1 MLLGLM
7 GVGSDS
13 EKLTVDSMSS
23 CWGEILLHRAE
34 NLAAV
39 GASACPAG
47 SAPMVRNEC
56 VPARSAQNR
65 RLVKIMLTQKPTR
78 LSFRILAMPRGK
90 LKISRTP
97 LPKTPTGIDGLDE
110 VTGGGLP
117 TGRTTLVCG
126 SAGCGK
132 TLFAMEFL
140 AHGALQYG
148 EPGVCMEFEEAPDK
162 LTANVRSL
170 GLDLRELVKRKKLLV
185 DHVRV
190 ERNEIEETGE
200 YNLEGL
206 FIRLG
211 HAVDAIKA
219 KRVGLDSI
227 ETLFAGLSDAAV
239 LRAELRRLFRWLDD
253 RNLTAI
259 VTGERG
265 NGTLTRHGLEEY
277 IADCVILL
285 DHRVNEQISTRRLR
299 IVKYRGTA
307 HGTDEYPYMIDD
319 DGISV
324 LPITSLALAHKA
336 SAARVSTGVSGLDEM
351 LGGKGFFRGSSVL
364 VSGTAGTGKSSVAAR
379 FTSAACARGES
390 CLYFAFEESPSQI
403 IRNMRSVGIDLEP
416 LIQKGLLHFHAVRP
430 TSTGL
435 EGHLA
440 GMQKLV
446 KRLRPNVVVVDP
458 ITSIVSVSGIYG
470 VKSMLTRLVD
480 FLKVQQITSM
490 FTNLTFGR
498 NREERTEEGI
508 SSLMDTW
515 IVLWDG
521 ERNGQRTRGLYV
533 VKSRGMAHS
542 RELRELA
549 VSRKGIELGNVMTGD
564 GLATSGAG

>member
-1 MLLGLM
+1 MPLA
-7 GVGSDS
+7 
-13 EKLTVDSMSS
+13 KLRT
-23 CWGEILLHRAE
+23 
-34 NLAAV
+34 
-39 GASACPAG
+39 
-47 SAPMVRNEC
+47 
-56 VPARSAQNR
+56 
-65 RLVKIMLTQKPTR
+65 
-78 LSFRILAMPRGK
+78 
-90 LKISRTP
+90 SRTP

-117 TGRTTLVCG
+117 KGRTTLVCG

-132 TLFAMEFL
+132 TLLAIEFL
-140 AHGALQYG
+140 VHGALQYG
-148 EPGVCMEFEEAPDK
+148 EPGVCLEFEEATDK
-162 LTANVRSL
+162 LATNVRSL
-170 GLDLRELVKRKKLLV
+170 GLDLRALIKRKKLLV

-219 KRVGLDSI
+219 KRVVLDSI

-239 LRAELRRLFRWLDD
+239 LRAELRRLFRWLDE
-253 RNLTAI
+253 RKLTAI

-265 NGTLTRHGLEEY
+265 NGMLTRHGLEEY

-299 IVKYRGTA
+299 IVKYRGTP

-324 LPITSLALAHKA
+324 LPITSLALTHKA
-336 SAARVSTGVSGLDEM
+336 STSRVSTGVASLDEM

-364 VSGTAGTGKSSVAAR
+364 VSGTAGTGKSSIAAK
-379 FTSAACARGES
+379 FASAACSRGES
-390 CLYFAFEESPSQI
+390 CLYFALEESPNQI
-403 IRNMRSVGIDLEP
+403 VRNMRSVGIELEP
-416 LIQKGLLHFHAVRP
+416 WIQKRLLQFHAVRP

-435 EGHLA
+435 EGHLL

-446 KRLRPNVVVVDP
+446 KQRRPSVVVVDP
-458 ITSIVSVSGIYG
+458 ITSVVSVSGIYG

-480 FLKVQQITSM
+480 FLKVQQITSL

-498 NREERTEEGI
+498 DREERTEEGV

-515 IVLWDG
+515 IVLSDG
-521 ERNGQRTRGLYV
+521 ERNGQRARELYV

-542 RELRELA
+542 RELRELV
-549 VSRKGIELGNVMTGD
+549 VSRKGMELGKVLTDG
-564 GLATSGAG
+564 GLAATVSG